1 MKAEDLR
8 AAAMVG
14 AATAVADIARRL
26 AATRVKVPHDW
37 LAAFDAAEIIVATTD
52 VSEVAD
58 RVLSMRRA
66 GAGEVSRG

>member
-1 MKAEDLR
+1 MKDEDLR

-26 AATRVKVPHDW
+26 GAARVKVPHGW
-37 LAAFDAAEIIVATTD
+37 LPAFDAAEIIVATTD
-52 VSEVAD
+52 VSEMAD
-58 RVLSMRRA
+58 RVVSMRRV